1 MARVGRPKGDN
12 NKDYNYTIRLDDAT
26 RNRLEAYCVKMQ
38 IQKAEAIRQAIMLLS
53 DSENTRRPMNDG
65 D

>member
-12 NKDYNYTIRLDDAT
+12 NNDYNYTIRLDDAT

-38 IQKAEAIRQAIMLLS
+38 IQKADAIRQAIMLLP

-65 D
+65 N

>member
-38 IQKAEAIRQAIMLLS
+38 IQKADAIRQAIMLLP
-53 DSENTRRPMNDG
+53 DSEDTRRLMNDG
-65 D
+65 N